1 MARYLFIVSRRDPG
15 LLAFLRERF
24 AGDANV
30 EVILDRRA
38 EPAPPSRRP
47 TGERRARPA
56 VDEEIG
62 ARGYAVVT
70 LE

>member
-47 TGERRARPA
+47 AVEHRTRPD
-56 VDEEIG
+56 VDEEIR
-62 ARGYAVVT
+62 ARGYAVLT